1 MQMFNIPNWIDLT
14 WVDFLDILVVAFVTY
29 WIILLIKGTRA
40 VHMIAG
46 LAIVF
51 IAYVISRILPMY
63 TLHWIL
69 NSFLSSVILII
80 VILFQDDIRRA
91 LARMGI
97 NPLFAGISPKEEGR
111 LFDEIISSTLSMS
124 EQKVGAL
131 IVLERDTRLDD
142 FIHGRTILDARVS
155 RELLAGIFFP
165 LSPLH
170 DGATILREGRIYAAG
185 CFLPLTERTDIDKS
199 LGTRHRA
206 ALGISEQ
213 TDAVTMVVSEE
224 DGSISIALDG
234 ILQHNL
240 NPLTLKET
248 LTNIFSSSVLINRTK
263 I

>member
-1 MQMFNIPNWIDLT
+1 MKIFNIPNWIDLN
-14 WVDFLDILVVAFVTY
+14 WVDCLDILVVAFVTY

-51 IAYVISRILPMY
+51 IVYVISRILPMY
-63 TLHWIL
+63 TLNWIL

-97 NPLFAGISPKEEGR
+97 NPLFAGISPIEEGR
-111 LFDEIISSTLSMS
+111 FFDEIVSSLLTMS
-124 EQKVGAL
+124 ETNVGAL

-142 FIHGRTILDARVS
+142 FIHGQTKLDARVC
-155 RELLAGIFFP
+155 RELLTSIFFP

-170 DGATILREGRIYAAG
+170 DGATVLREGKVYAAG

-234 ILQHNL
+234 VLQHNL
-240 NPLTLKET
+240 NPQTLKET
-248 LTNIFSSSVLINRTK
+248 LTSIFYSNLLMNK
-263 I
+263 HKK